1 MYSLGISL
9 RCGVCLQR
17 AGFSCSPQGG
27 TGSTKSVEE
36 SLEEIDGYFHEIET
50 NTTLPDD
57 PTAKPRSFGAMPRRH
72 RPKKARIVKMLRQF
86 AIENSNAG
94 TPNFS
99 DNKGV

>member
-72 RPKKARIVKMLRQF
+72 RPKKSPHC
-86 AIENSNAG
+86 ENVATICHRKFECGN
-94 TPNFS
+94 PEFFR
-99 DNKGV
+99 